1 VVVSALE
8 AAVEVVGE
16 AVVLHEV
23 DAAAGAVEV
32 AVEVPGDVAVLDMPV
47 TPGWS

>member
-1 VVVSALE
+1 V
-8 AAVEVVGE
+8 AVEVVEE

-32 AVEVPGDVAVLDMPV
+32 AVEVPGDVVVLNMPV
-47 TPGWS
+47 ALGWS